1 MGDILLRAVVFGG
14 RVAVAIV
21 VVRVDEAANLA
32 DFVGLGL
39 SVFGGGVVLIV
50 FGGGIIVVHG
60 GIDEAAQ
67 GCGGNV
73 AVVGVGGV
81 GVGVDAGMSLSNV
94 SIGQEDVGHL
104 CSLLSSS
111 VKELHL
117 QGVNL

>member
-1 MGDILLRAVVFGG
+1 MVVWFLLF
-14 RVAVAIV
+14 
-21 VVRVDEAANLA
+21 
-32 DFVGLGL
+32 
-39 SVFGGGVVLIV
+39 
-50 FGGGIIVVHG
+50 FGGGIVVVHG

-67 GCGGNV
+67 GCVGNV
-73 AVVGVGGV
+73 AVV

>member
-21 VVRVDEAANLA
+21 VVRVDEVANLA
-32 DFVGLGL
+32 VFVGLGL
-39 SVFGGGVVLIV
+39 SVLVVVLFLLF
-50 FGGGIIVVHG
+50 FGGGIVVVHG

-73 AVVGVGGV
+73 AVGGV

-94 SIGQEDVGHL
+94 SICQEDVGHL